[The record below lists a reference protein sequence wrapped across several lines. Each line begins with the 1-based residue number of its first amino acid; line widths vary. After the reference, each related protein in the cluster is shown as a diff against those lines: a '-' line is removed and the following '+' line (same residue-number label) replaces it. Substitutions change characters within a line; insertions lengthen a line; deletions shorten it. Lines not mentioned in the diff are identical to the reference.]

1 MDLISSSLIKGN
13 SGLTLASYKDF
24 QQDVYCK
31 GKLKYIC
38 MCDGFAFLRLGCYQ
52 DKLHPHERN
61 RKQLETK
68 FNKQPG
74 GGASAAPAAAAEP
87 AADEE

>member
-1 MDLISSSLIKGN
+1 MFIARVRRKIINSIIK
-13 SGLTLASYKDF
+13 
-24 QQDVYCK
+24 
-31 GKLKYIC
+31 
-38 MCDGFAFLRLGCYQ
+38 FLFLLGCYQ

-74 GGASAAPAAAAEP
+74 GGANSATTAEAAAAAEP
-87 AADEE
+87 AGDEE

>member
-1 MDLISSSLIKGN
+1 L
-13 SGLTLASYKDF
+13 F
-24 QQDVYCK
+24 
-31 GKLKYIC
+31 
-38 MCDGFAFLRLGCYQ
+38 FFLLGCYQ

-74 GGASAAPAAAAEP
+74 GGANSATTAEAAAAAEP
-87 AADEE
+87 AGDEE

>member
-1 MDLISSSLIKGN
+1 MKRKMIVKIW
-13 SGLTLASYKDF
+13 
-24 QQDVYCK
+24 
-31 GKLKYIC
+31 
-38 MCDGFAFLRLGCYQ
+38 MFLLGCYQ

-74 GGASAAPAAAAEP
+74 GGASAAPAAAPEP
-87 AADEE
+87 AGDEE

>member
-1 MDLISSSLIKGN
+1 MFIARVRRELWNFVIVSFFFIW
-13 SGLTLASYKDF
+13 
-24 QQDVYCK
+24 
-31 GKLKYIC
+31 
-38 MCDGFAFLRLGCYQ
+38 FLLGCYQ

-74 GGASAAPAAAAEP
+74 GSANPATTAEAAPAVEP
-87 AADEE
+87 VVEEEE

>member
-1 MDLISSSLIKGN
+1 
-13 SGLTLASYKDF
+13 
-24 QQDVYCK
+24 
-31 GKLKYIC
+31 LKILLEFFVFDC
-38 MCDGFAFLRLGCYQ
+38 SLGCYQ

-74 GGASAAPAAAAEP
+74 GGANPATIAEAAATG
-87 AADEE
+87 EEE

>member
-1 MDLISSSLIKGN
+1 LI
-13 SGLTLASYKDF
+13 
-24 QQDVYCK
+24 
-31 GKLKYIC
+31 
-38 MCDGFAFLRLGCYQ
+38 GCYQ

-61 RKQLETK
+61 RKQLENK

-74 GGASAAPAAAAEP
+74 GGANPSTASAAAAAAAPEA

>member
-1 MDLISSSLIKGN
+1 MFTAKVIWKIKRE
-13 SGLTLASYKDF
+13 GLVWSIF
-24 QQDVYCK
+24 
-31 GKLKYIC
+31 
-38 MCDGFAFLRLGCYQ
+38 FLSLGCYQ

-74 GGASAAPAAAAEP
+74 GGASAAPAAAPEP

>member
-1 MDLISSSLIKGN
+1 MFIAKVWRELKILLEVFFSSSIW
-13 SGLTLASYKDF
+13 
-24 QQDVYCK
+24 
-31 GKLKYIC
+31 
-38 MCDGFAFLRLGCYQ
+38 FLLGCYQ

-74 GGASAAPAAAAEP
+74 GGAHPATIAEAAPIAEP
-87 AADEE
+87 AGEEEE

>member
-1 MDLISSSLIKGN
+1 LFFRI
-13 SGLTLASYKDF
+13 
-24 QQDVYCK
+24 
-31 GKLKYIC
+31 
-38 MCDGFAFLRLGCYQ
+38 GFFLGCYQ

-74 GGASAAPAAAAEP
+74 GGANPATTAEAAPAAEP
-87 AADEE
+87 AGEEE